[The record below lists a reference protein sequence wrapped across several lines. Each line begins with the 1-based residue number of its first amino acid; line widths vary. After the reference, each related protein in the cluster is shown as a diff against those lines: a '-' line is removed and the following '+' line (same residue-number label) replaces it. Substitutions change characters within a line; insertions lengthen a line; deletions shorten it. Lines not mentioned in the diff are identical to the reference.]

1 MINKKTIIAIA
12 FALVALPAF
21 AQTSSTTPLTK
32 AQTQRLEKGKT
43 NGNKEI
49 DRRVEGL
56 NKLINRVN
64 EMKHIDDN
72 QKSSLTSSLQGQI
85 NPLQALKT
93 KIDSD
98 ENETDLKT
106 DVKSITDSYR
116 IYALVI
122 PQGQVIA
129 SADKLSSLVETMT
142 NLGTKIQTQIAQAQT
157 NGQDITATQTLFA
170 DYNLKLADA
179 KTQVQAVISS
189 VTNPLPDKRDKTK
202 MQANNQALKDARMKL
217 KTGEQDIRDAR
228 KDAEKIT
235 KALKNNKIKT
245 ASTTAPKI

>member
-1 MINKKTIIAIA
+1 MNKKTIIAIA
-12 FALVALPAF
+12 IALVALPVF

-43 NGNKEI
+43 NGNREI
-49 DRRVEGL
+49 NRRVEGL
-56 NKLINRVN
+56 NKLINRIN

-72 QKSSLTSSLQGQI
+72 QKSSLVSSIQGQI
-85 NPLQALKT
+85 SPLQALKT
-93 KIDSD
+93 KIDND
-98 ENETDLKT
+98 ENEVDLKT

-129 SADKLSSLVETMT
+129 SADKLFSLVETMIV
-142 NLGTKIQTQIAQAQT
+142 LGTKIQTQITQAQT
-157 NGQDITATQTLFA
+157 NGQDITAVQTLFA

-189 VTNPLPDKRDKTK
+189 VAGFIPDNGDKTK
-202 MQANNQALKDARMKL
+202 MQENNKALKDAREKL
-217 KTGEQDIRDAR
+217 KIGEKDIRDAR
-228 KDAEKIT
+228 KDVEKIT
-235 KALKNNKIKT
+235 KALRNNKERE